1 MKFTVVQRIDNLG
14 YPSNV
19 SGLNPTNTTSHTVE
33 ADNFEAQSSVVT
45 FYDGKNQAVA
55 AFSNWLS
62 VKEVRL

>member
-19 SGLNPTNTTSHTVE
+19 GGLSPQNTTSHAVE

-45 FYDGKNQAVA
+45 FFDKQNQAVA